1 MDRNLWMRLGLIV
14 FVLAV
19 CGILLWPSYVYF
31 SRYNNLTSEKIA
43 KLTEDQRKQ
52 YFDVAGKSLKLG
64 LDLRGGMHLVMELDE
79 SKGPIENK
87 ADAQDRVLQI
97 LQTRVDKFGVTEPT
111 IAKQGDNRIMIQLP
125 GIDDPARAREL
136 IQATA
141 QLEFRML
148 PDMEETRRVVLEVDR
163 VLHDAAVADSIA
175 KAAQAPAAPGAL
187 AAAKPAAADTAK
199 GSAADSAFKEFAQPK
214 PEAAAAST
222 QNPFTSQFIA
232 FRFGALYV
240 PDDGARVQRV
250 REMLARPDVERVIP
264 ADKEFMWSSE
274 EERTADGVP
283 TKMLYMINK
292 RVELRGDRLE
302 TAYVS
307 PDPERP
313 GGMKIDFRLDRRGA
327 RQFAKLTEANIN
339 KQLAIVLDNI
349 VKSAPNIKSKIPNGE
364 GMISGSYT
372 DAQARDLS
380 IVLRAG
386 ALPVSLKFIEERTVG
401 PTLGADSLRRGMTA
415 GLVGLGLSIL
425 FMIAYYRLSGLLA
438 SAALAFNMV
447 IVLAAMTAFGA
458 AMSLPGIAG
467 LVLSVAMAVDANVL
481 IFERIREE
489 LRKNKTVS
497 SSIDAGY
504 KNAFSAILDSNVTTV
519 CGGLVLLYFGTGP
532 VKGFAVTLCIG
543 IGASMFT
550 ALFVT
555 RFVFDSITRR
565 RKLTSLSV

>member
-14 FVLAV
+14 FVFAV
-19 CGILLWPSYVYF
+19 CAILLWPSYVYF
-31 SRYNNLTSEKIA
+31 SRYNNLDSAGIA
-43 KLTEDQRKQ
+43 RLTEQQRKQ
-52 YFDVAGKSLKLG
+52 YFSVAGKSLKLG
-64 LDLRGGMHLVMELDE
+64 LDLRGGMHLVMELE
-79 SKGPIENK
+79 APKGEDQNK
-87 ADAQDRVLQI
+87 ADAQDRVMQI

-111 IAKQGDNRIMIQLP
+111 ISKQGDSRIMIQLP
-125 GIDDPARAREL
+125 GIDDPQRAREL
-136 IQATA
+136 IQTTA
-141 QLEFRML
+141 QLEFRLL
-148 PDMEETRRVVLEVDR
+148 PDMEETRNVVLEIDR
-163 VLHDAAVADSIA
+163 VLHEAAVADSIA
-175 KAAQAPAAPGAL
+175 KAAQAPG
-187 AAAKPAAADTAK
+187 AAATAAQAAADTTQRAAGDTAFAK
-199 GSAADSAFKEFAQPK
+199 FK
-214 PEAAAAST
+214 PEQPELAAAASS

-240 PDDGARVQRV
+240 PDDGARVQQV
-250 REMLARPDVERVIP
+250 REMLARPDVQRVIP

-292 RVELRGDRLE
+292 RVEVRGDRLE
-302 TAYVS
+302 TAFVS
-307 PDPERP
+307 PDPDRP

-339 KQLAIVLDNI
+339 KQLAIVLDNV

-372 DAQARDLS
+372 DQQARDLS

-401 PTLGADSLRRGMTA
+401 PTLGADSLQRGMRA
-415 GLVGLGLSIL
+415 GLVGLALSVL
-425 FMIAYYRLSGLLA
+425 FLIVYYRLSGLLA
-438 SAALAFNMV
+438 SVALGLNTV
-447 IVLAAMTAFGA
+447 IVLAAMAAFGA

-489 LRKNKTVS
+489 LRKNKTVAS
-497 SSIDAGY
+497 AIDAGY
-504 KNAFSAILDSNVTTV
+504 KNAFSAILDSNLTTV
-519 CGGLVLLYFGTGP
+519 FGGIVLLYFGSGP
-532 VKGFAVTLCIG
+532 VRGFAVTLCIG
-543 IGASMFT
+543 IAASMFT

-555 RFVFDSITRR
+555 RFVYDFITRR
-565 RKLTSLSV
+565 RKLNSLSI